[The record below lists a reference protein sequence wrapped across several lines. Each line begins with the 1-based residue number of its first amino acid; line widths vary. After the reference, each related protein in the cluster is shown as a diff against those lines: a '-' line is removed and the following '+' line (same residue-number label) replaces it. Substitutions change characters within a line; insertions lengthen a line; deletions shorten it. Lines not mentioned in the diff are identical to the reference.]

1 MHLLVSSLLSLLLAT
16 LTTAVGLVPGSIKN
30 LVTFGD
36 SYTDIINTGDN
47 GTAWP
52 VYAAGYGHFNLH
64 SFAIS
69 GATCDQRLTPRVN
82 FPYVV
87 QDELPAFF
95 NATKNGLKLNPRETL
110 YTLWIGTNDV
120 GADTLITGKQ
130 TPRTTIVQVTQCA
143 ISWIRTLYASG
154 ARNFLIQNVGILL
167 PSSGCLRKN
176 HLRSFR
182 CFRYNSPFFT
192 ERMGI

>member
-69 GATCDQRLTPRVN
+69 GATCDQRLTPRVISRMS
-82 FPYVV
+82 F
-87 QDELPAFF
+87 
-95 NATKNGLKLNPRETL
+95 
-110 YTLWIGTNDV
+110 
-120 GADTLITGKQ
+120 
-130 TPRTTIVQVTQCA
+130 RTSFQ
-143 ISWIRTLYASG
+143 
-154 ARNFLIQNVGILL
+154 
-167 PSSGCLRKN
+167 PSSTLR
-176 HLRSFR
+176 R
-182 CFRYNSPFFT
+182 T
-192 ERMGI
+192 G